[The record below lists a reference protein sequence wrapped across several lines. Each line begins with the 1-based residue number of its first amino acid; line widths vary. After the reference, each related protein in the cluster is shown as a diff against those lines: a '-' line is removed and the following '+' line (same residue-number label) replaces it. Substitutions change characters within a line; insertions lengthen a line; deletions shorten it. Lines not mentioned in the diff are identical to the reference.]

1 MKKHLYIIIV
11 LSVVLTILFQLNLTK
26 AIIFDNYLNTDD
38 IVSGRGDR
46 SYYLMLVNESGKGN
60 WELGSPFFKE
70 WAHSL
75 YLYPALNINAA
86 GFLMWVFDANIKT
99 VFILMDYFAVFLL
112 FAFSFVLFLVIF
124 QGDKFGYFVAIGY
137 MFLPRLLSWDRTISP
152 QINFIFLLLFLIA
165 YFAASYERFLW
176 RREMALGITA
186 GLLFYTYTYHWTFAI
201 PLLVLSDIWFFIRQ
215 RHIYF
220 QYLYKYIV
228 ILFMSPLFLIHM
240 WRLYHLPYYE
250 ESARRIGALY
260 SRMPAGFYT
269 QAGIIILFILF
280 FVLKKHVFSQ
290 KSTTTTTTT
299 TNFNSFEKI
308 LVGLIASLVVLNQQL
323 ITGMQL
329 EFNSHYLPVI
339 LIFIIALLGGIIF
352 VLMNTMSRFRN
363 IFFGGVVVV
372 LLFLIGQAVYVRAN
386 ANPFLEQG
394 NYLSQETMDAF
405 SWFRKNGIRN
415 QVIYAPRE
423 LGDKIILLTNNYLY
437 FHEAQELHVIPT
449 AELID
454 RFTYFDF
461 TNEDITNNLPSYQLA
476 VFGQTFNAAREKN
489 NVLGK
494 IKAVLSGKKFVPETL
509 DSYLAYDYGTMY
521 DKRINPDINDFINTI
536 DRYNVSYMLYSIKD
550 KNSIYRKIPGK
561 IVFENNEY
569 LIKER

>member
-1 MKKHLYIIIV
+1 ME
-11 LSVVLTILFQLNLTK
+11 
-26 AIIFDNYLNTDD
+26 FD
-38 IVSGRGDR
+38 
-46 SYYLMLVNESGKGN
+46 
-60 WELGSPFFKE
+60 
-70 WAHSL
+70 
-75 YLYPALNINAA
+75 
-86 GFLMWVFDANIKT
+86 
-99 VFILMDYFAVFLL
+99 
-112 FAFSFVLFLVIF
+112 
-124 QGDKFGYFVAIGY
+124 
-137 MFLPRLLSWDRTISP
+137 
-152 QINFIFLLLFLIA
+152 
-165 YFAASYERFLW
+165 
-176 RREMALGITA
+176 
-186 GLLFYTYTYHWTFAI
+186 
-201 PLLVLSDIWFFIRQ
+201 
-215 RHIYF
+215 
-220 QYLYKYIV
+220 
-228 ILFMSPLFLIHM
+228 
-240 WRLYHLPYYE
+240 
-250 ESARRIGALY
+250 
-260 SRMPAGFYT
+260 
-269 QAGIIILFILF
+269 
-280 FVLKKHVFSQ
+280 
-290 KSTTTTTTT
+290 
-299 TNFNSFEKI
+299 
-308 LVGLIASLVVLNQQL
+308 
-323 ITGMQL
+323 
-329 EFNSHYLPVI
+329 SHYLPVI
-339 LIFIIALLGGIIF
+339 LILIIALLGGIIF
-352 VLMNTMSRFRN
+352 VLMSTMSRFRN